1 MAPLHVS
8 SQRPEP
14 PELALLGL
22 DHVVL
27 RVRNLPAQIAWY
39 ESVLGCKVERVLPE
53 FGLTQ
58 LRAGASLIDLVD
70 VALPAGAGG
79 GDLDAGG
86 RNLDHFCL
94 RLAAFSADEIKAHLT
109 RHGVAFG
116 PVERR
121 YGAEGHGPSIY
132 FEDPEGNRIELKGP
146 PDPDQEER
154 VAEAIAV
161 ANVKSA
167 DS

>member
-1 MAPLHVS
+1 MHSRLPERSVLPLV
-8 SQRPEP
+8 
-14 PELALLGL
+14 GL

-27 RVRNLPAQIAWY
+27 RVKDLPAQTAWY
-39 ESVLGCKVERVLPE
+39 ESVLGCRVERVLPD

-58 LRAGASLIDLVD
+58 LRAGACLIDLVD

-94 RLAAFSADEIKAHLT
+94 RLAAFDGEAIQAHLT
-109 RHGVAFG
+109 RHGVTFG

-132 FEDPEGNRIELKGP
+132 LDDPEGNRIELKGP
-146 PDPDQEER
+146 PDPDQTER

-161 ANVKSA
+161 AHVKSP